1 MNIME
6 RLHRSGVIPVVV
18 LENAKDA
25 VPTAKALLAG
35 GVDVM
40 EITFRTAAA
49 PDAIRAVAE
58 SCPDMLVGAGT
69 VVNAEQCRQAVAQ
82 GAKFIVSPGFDS
94 ELVAWCV
101 KNEIAVVPGCV
112 SPSEI
117 MAAMKLGLNV
127 VKFFPANVYGGLS
140 AMKALSAPFG
150 SVKFIP
156 TGGINGDN
164 VAEYMAAPFIHA
176 VGGSWLC
183 SKKDIRE
190 GNFNQITALCREARS
205 SMAAR

>member
-6 RLHRSGVIPVVV
+6 RLHRAGVIPVVV

-25 VPTAKALLAG
+25 VPAAKALLDG

-58 SCPDMLVGAGT
+58 SCPGMLVGAGT
-69 VVNAEQCRQAVAQ
+69 VLNLDQCRQAAEQ
-82 GAKFIVSPGFDS
+82 GAKFIVSPGFDD
-94 ELVAWCV
+94 EMAAWCR
-101 KNEIAVVPGCV
+101 ERGMAVIPGCV

-117 MAAMKLGLNV
+117 MAARKLGLNV
-127 VKFFPANVYGGLS
+127 VKFFPADVYGGLK
-140 AMKALSAPFG
+140 AMKALSGPFG
-150 SVKFIP
+150 DVRFIP
-156 TGGINGDN
+156 TGGVNGEN
-164 VAEYMAAPFIHA
+164 AAEYLSVPFIHA

-183 SKKDIRE
+183 SKDDIAV
-190 GNFNQITALCREARS
+190 GNFNRITALCREVRS
-205 SMAAR
+205 LISDR

>member
-6 RLHRSGVIPVVV
+6 RLHRAGVIPVVV

-25 VPTAKALLAG
+25 VPAAKALLDG

-58 SCPDMLVGAGT
+58 GCPGMLVGAGT
-69 VVNAEQCRQAVAQ
+69 VLNLDQCRQAAEQ
-82 GAKFIVSPGFDS
+82 GAKFIVSPGFDD
-94 ELVAWCV
+94 EMAAWCR
-101 KNEIAVVPGCV
+101 ERGMAVIPGCV

-117 MAAMKLGLNV
+117 MAARKLGLNV
-127 VKFFPANVYGGLS
+127 VKFFPADVYGGLK
-140 AMKALSAPFG
+140 AMKALSGPFG
-150 SVKFIP
+150 DVRFIP
-156 TGGINGDN
+156 TGGVNGEN
-164 VAEYMAAPFIHA
+164 AAEYLSVPFIHA

-183 SKKDIRE
+183 SKDDIAV
-190 GNFNQITALCREARS
+190 GNFNRITALCREVRS
-205 SMAAR
+205 LISDR

>member
-6 RLHRSGVIPVVV
+6 RLHRAGVIPVVV

-25 VPTAKALLAG
+25 VPVAKALLDG

-58 SCPDMLVGAGT
+58 SCPGMLVGAGT
-69 VVNAEQCRQAVAQ
+69 VLNLDQCRQAAEQ
-82 GAKFIVSPGFDS
+82 GAKFIVSPGFDD
-94 ELVAWCV
+94 EMAAWCR
-101 KNEIAVVPGCV
+101 ERGMAVIPGCV

-117 MAAMKLGLNV
+117 MAAKKLGLNV
-127 VKFFPANVYGGLS
+127 VKFFPADVYGGLK
-140 AMKALSAPFG
+140 AMKALSGPFG
-150 SVKFIP
+150 DVRFIP
-156 TGGINGDN
+156 TGGVNGES
-164 VAEYMAAPFIHA
+164 VAEYLSVPFIHA

-183 SKKDIRE
+183 SKDDIAA
-190 GNFNQITALCREARS
+190 GNFNRITALCREVRS
-205 SMAAR
+205 LISDR

>member
-6 RLHRSGVIPVVV
+6 RLHRAGVIPVVV

-25 VPTAKALLAG
+25 VPTAKALLDG

-58 SCPDMLVGAGT
+58 SCPGMLVGAGT
-69 VVNAEQCRQAVAQ
+69 VLNLDQCRQAAEQ
-82 GAKFIVSPGFDS
+82 GAKFIVSPGFDD
-94 ELVAWCV
+94 EMAAWCR
-101 KNEIAVVPGCV
+101 ERGMAVIPGCV

-117 MAAMKLGLNV
+117 MAARKLGLNV
-127 VKFFPANVYGGLS
+127 VKFFPADVYGGLK
-140 AMKALSAPFG
+140 AMKALSGPFG
-150 SVKFIP
+150 DVRFIP
-156 TGGINGDN
+156 TGGVNGEN
-164 VAEYMAAPFIHA
+164 AAEYLSVPFIHA

-183 SKKDIRE
+183 SKDDIAV
-190 GNFNQITALCREARS
+190 GNFNRITALCREVRS
-205 SMAAR
+205 LISDR

>member
-6 RLHRSGVIPVVV
+6 RLHRAGVIPVVV

-25 VPTAKALLAG
+25 VPAAKALLDG

-58 SCPDMLVGAGT
+58 SCPGMLVGAGT
-69 VVNAEQCRQAVAQ
+69 VLNLDQCRQAAEQ
-82 GAKFIVSPGFDS
+82 GAKFIVSPGFDD
-94 ELVAWCV
+94 EMAAWCR
-101 KNEIAVVPGCV
+101 ERGMAVIPGCV

-117 MAAMKLGLNV
+117 MAARKLGLNV
-127 VKFFPANVYGGLS
+127 VKFFPADVYGGLK
-140 AMKALSAPFG
+140 AMKALSGPFG
-150 SVKFIP
+150 DVRFIP
-156 TGGINGDN
+156 TGGVNGEN
-164 VAEYMAAPFIHA
+164 VAEYLSVPFIHA

-183 SKKDIRE
+183 SKDDIAA
-190 GNFNQITALCREARS
+190 GNFNRITALCREVRS
-205 SMAAR
+205 LISDR

>member
-6 RLHRSGVIPVVV
+6 RLHRAGVIPVVV
-18 LENAKDA
+18 LENTKDA

-40 EITFRTAAA
+40 EITFRTTAA

-69 VVNAEQCRQAVAQ
+69 VVDLGQCRQAVAQ
-82 GAKFIVSPGFDS
+82 GAKFIISPGFDC
-94 ELVAWCV
+94 ETVTWCV
-101 KNEIAVVPGCV
+101 ENGVAVIPGCV

-140 AMKALSAPFG
+140 AMKALSGPFG
-150 SVKFIP
+150 DVKFVP
-156 TGGINGDN
+156 TGGVNGKN
-164 VAEYMAAPFIHA
+164 VAEYLTAPFIHA

-183 SKKDIRE
+183 SKKDIIE
-190 GNFNQITALCREARS
+190 GNFDKISALCQEARNS
-205 SMAAR
+205 IVDC